1 MKFLNKKVI
10 VTGANRGMGR
20 EMAIAFAME
29 GADVVIS
36 YRNDEAGAKE
46 TVAAIEATGRKATAF
61 YADFLQMENIAA
73 FAEKAISELG
83 RVDIL
88 INNAGMSCRER
99 ILDLTP
105 ERMLQAFQT
114 NSVAPLYLSQLCA
127 KNMIEQNIAGCIINI
142 STIASTTTLPRG
154 IAYAASKAGMNKW
167 TQNAALD
174 LAPHSIRVNVIAP
187 GMIAAGMNEKTEAEN
202 PQQWAIFLS
211 RIPLGRAGQPRDIV
225 NMALF
230 LASEEANWITGKVFE
245 VDGGQVL

>member
-10 VTGANRGMGR
+10 VTGASRSMGR
-20 EMAIAFAME
+20 EMALAFAKE

-46 TVAAIEATGRKATAF
+46 TVAATQAMGRKATAF
-61 YADFLQMENIAA
+61 YADFSQMENIAT
-73 FAEKAISELG
+73 FAENAIAELG

-88 INNAGMSCRER
+88 INNAGMLSRER
-99 ILDLTP
+99 LLDLTP
-105 ERMLQAFQT
+105 EKMQQTFQT
-114 NSVAPLYLSQLCA
+114 NAIAPLYLLQLCA
-127 KNMIEQNIAGCIINI
+127 KNMIEEKIAGCVINI
-142 STIASTTTLPRG
+142 STIAATTTLPRG
-154 IAYAASKAGMNKW
+154 IAYAASKAAMNKW

-174 LAPHSIRVNVIAP
+174 LAAHSIRVNTIAP
-187 GMIAAGMNEKTEAEN
+187 GVIAAGMNENSEAEN

-211 RIPLGRAGQPRDIV
+211 RIPLGKAGQPRDIV